1 MVTSELISQV
11 KEKFLHGQRRNEI
24 KEDLIDEGYEEKD
37 VDAAI
42 AKIQHDSI
50 KQLPGISWVYRHL
63 EHFESKSSAAS
74 LRTTIILMAVCIAF
88 LILVAGALYL
98 FFDPLG
104 TRSNSRDVKRQADE
118 TIIQNG
124 LSAYFQK
131 NNRYPNTLD
140 ELVPNSLS
148 DIPRDPKTGAEYSYQ
163 PMYNMSNYKL
173 CIAFEQQEEQ
183 CVNAAPVVSVIPV
196 IPTETPVPSF
206 IPQSASSAP
215 SYHAN

>member
-1 MVTSELISQV
+1 MVTPELISQV
-11 KEKFLHGQRRNEI
+11 KEKFLHGQRRQEI
-24 KEDLIDEGYEEKD
+24 KEDLIYEGYEEKD
-37 VDAAI
+37 VDQAI
-42 AKIQHDSI
+42 AKIQHDAI

-74 LRTTIILMAVCIAF
+74 LRTTIILMAVCVAF
-88 LILVAGALYL
+88 LLLVAGALYL

-104 TRSNSRDVKRQADE
+104 TGSNSRDVKRLSDE

-131 NNRYPNTLD
+131 NNHYPNTLD
-140 ELVPNSLS
+140 ELVPNTLS

-163 PMYNMSNYKL
+163 PMYNMNNYKL

-183 CVNAAPVVSVIPV
+183 CVSAAPVVSVIPV

-206 IPQSASSAP
+206 IPQSAQSQP